1 MRVVRPST
9 LWTTLG
15 LAAILGGGVAIIA
28 AQVHPWAALVGIG
41 AAAVVIW
48 GGLRRS
54 YRRWRIARTAFPD
67 DWHHWLMRH
76 LPPYAAMDAEAQ
88 NRFQRDVQFLMEE
101 FSFEGVQG
109 VRLTDEL
116 CLSVAAAAALLLHGR
131 PDWELPGTRSIL
143 FYPSRFDDYYTDDHS
158 ANYDGMAHEQGPL
171 IMSAPSVRASWMR
184 PADGDNVVL
193 HELAHLFDFDN
204 TGPDGVPSF
213 VDSTSAASWQALVRT
228 EMKRI
233 EQGHSILD
241 PYAATAPSEFFAVA
255 VEHFFEEPEAMRA
268 KHPELFEAMTA
279 LFNWTPQHPASD
291 EPDSAEPQ
299 AAA

>member
-9 LWTTLG
+9 FWTTLG
-15 LAAILGGGVAIIA
+15 MAAILGGGVAIIA
-28 AQVHPWAALVGIG
+28 AQVHPWAALTGLLV
-41 AAAVVIW
+41 AAVVLW
-48 GGLRRS
+48 SGLRRS
-54 YRRWRIARTAFPD
+54 YYRWRIARMPFPD
-67 DWHHWLMRH
+67 NWHTWLMRH
-76 LPPYAAMDAEAQ
+76 VPPYAAMDEAAGA
-88 NRFQRDVQFLMEE
+88 RFQRDVQFLMEE

-116 CLSVAAAAALLLHGR
+116 CLSVAAAAALLLHGH

-143 FYPSRFDDYYTDDHS
+143 FYPNRFDDYYTDGYS
-158 ANYDGMAHEQGPL
+158 GNYDGMAHEQGPL

-213 VDSTSAASWQALVRT
+213 VDGKSAASWQALVRT

-233 EQGHSILD
+233 EQGQSILD
-241 PYAATAPSEFFAVA
+241 PYASTAPSEFFAVA
-255 VEHFFEEPEAMRA
+255 VEHFFEQPAAMR
-268 KHPELFEAMTA
+268 KQHPELFEAMTA
-279 LFNWTPQHPASD
+279 LFNWTPQHPTPD
-291 EPDSAEPQ
+291 EPEPPEAQ
-299 AAA
+299 ATQ